1 MFVCVWAL
9 QQGFA
14 EEKEIPDTKFADVKG
29 VDEAKEELEH
39 IVDYLKVQLLL
50 VMLYSI
56 VVASWRPPLFVSL
69 PLTHTVF
76 CCYNIDSMVKSTLP
90 WVPRSPRAFS

>member
-56 VVASWRPPLFVSL
+56 VVAAWPPPFLS
-69 PLTHTVF
+69 LTHTVF
-76 CCYNIDSMVKSTLP
+76 FV
-90 WVPRSPRAFS
+90 VPLTAW